1 MNLTLSKVRGQ
12 CYDGAANMAG
22 SKSGVATQIRS
33 EEPRAVFTH
42 CYGHALS
49 LACGD
54 AIKHCKILRDA
65 LETTHEITKLV
76 KLSPRRDAIFHEIQ
90 QTVAPGSP
98 GVRLLCPTRW
108 TVRADDLK
116 SVLDNYVVLQE
127 TWDEAVEAV
136 KDTESKARILGV
148 SAQMQTFQFF
158 YGVVLGELILRHCDN
173 LSRTLQKESI
183 SAAQGQEVADLTV
196 KTLMSIRFDQK
207 L

>member
-1 MNLTLSKVRGQ
+1 MVDETTDVSNDEQVVLCLRWVDDNFDAHEEFIGLYKVDSICSDSLVALIKDALLRMNLTLSKVSGQ

-22 SKSGVATQIRS
+22 SKSGVAMQIKS

-98 GVRLLCPTRW
+98 GVHLLRPTIG
-108 TVRADDLK
+108 
-116 SVLDNYVVLQE
+116 QCE
-127 TWDEAVEAV
+127 
-136 KDTESKARILGV
+136 
-148 SAQMQTFQFF
+148 QMP
-158 YGVVLGELILRHCDN
+158 
-173 LSRTLQKESI
+173 
-183 SAAQGQEVADLTV
+183 
-196 KTLMSIRFDQK
+196 
-207 L
+207 